1 MCIPDGT
8 LRARLDGELG
18 QAELAGT
25 EEHLRTCARCRE
37 RAAAVAERAGRA
49 QALFSELGPEAD
61 LSPADAAA
69 AYARLEHGRS
79 DRIVDSRWRRLFP
92 ARLTPAWGA
101 VAAVALVAVL
111 ATSAPTRSVA
121 QRLLGL
127 FRVKAVVA
135 VPMERD
141 FGGDFT
147 AEKRDV
153 LQQVLADSMVTLV
166 ESRRVP
172 VAAREEAT
180 KLAGFDV
187 QLPALRQDQPQ
198 LAVITEHKVEFTVSA
213 ERVRTL
219 LSVVGRTDLNL
230 PAGLDGAKVLVD
242 APAGVMA
249 RYGECPDWP
258 RLRGQ
263 AAQQLA
269 SCMVVVQSPGP
280 TVVTT
285 PELDLTGVAE
295 FGLQLT
301 GMTPEQAHTFAQTV
315 DWTST
320 AAIPIPRNT
329 VSSETV
335 SINGTPGILLT
346 GARFRERTDIPPSWV
361 VLWVKGGMMYSVT
374 GFGDTATAVP
384 LAESLR

>member
-8 LRARLDGELG
+8 LRAKLDGELG
-18 QAELAGT
+18 EADLAKA
-25 EEHLRTCARCRE
+25 EEHLRACSRCRE
-37 RAAAVAERAGRA
+37 RAAALAERAGTI

-61 LSPADAAA
+61 SLPADAAA
-69 AYARLEHGRS
+69 AYARLSSRRNEA
-79 DRIVDSRWRRLFP
+79 VVASRWHRLFP

-111 ATSAPTRSVA
+111 MTSAPARAVA
-121 QRLLGL
+121 ERLLGL
-127 FRVKAVVA
+127 FRIRAVVA

-141 FGGDFT
+141 FGGDLT
-147 AEKRDV
+147 ADKRDV

-166 ESRRVP
+166 ESRRIP
-172 VAAREEAT
+172 VAAREEAA

-198 LAVITEHKVEFTVSA
+198 LAVNTEHKVEFTVSA

-219 LSVVGRTDLNL
+219 LSVVGRTDLDL

-249 RYGECPDWP
+249 RYGECPDSP
-258 RLRGQ
+258 RRRQ
-263 AAQQLA
+263 AARQLA
-269 SCMVVVQSPGP
+269 NCVVVVQSPGP

-320 AAIPIPRNT
+320 AAIPIPRNA

-335 SINGTPGILLT
+335 GINGTPGILLT
-346 GARFRERTDIPPSWV
+346 GARFRERIDIPPSWV

-374 GFGDTATAVP
+374 GFGDSAMAVP